1 MKKVLAVGIFD
12 GVHAGHQQIIAAAK
26 IQGEVTVMTFDPHPT
41 SVVAP
46 ERTPSQLMSTK
57 DRIQLLKAAG
67 ASFVEVVN
75 FTKEFSLLSPDQFI
89 EDVLVGRFGAEHV
102 VIGENFNFG
111 HKAQGT
117 PKYLSEVGPK
127 YGFGVSIVK
136 LQEDRGSTISSTR
149 IRSLII
155 DGQIE
160 RANELLTRMFY
171 LKGQVVHGEKRGR
184 EIGYPTANLG
194 LHSLATIPADGVYA
208 GWLSVGSSRWPAAIS
223 IGTNPTFPGVRGRQV
238 EAYAID
244 QIDLELYD
252 QDATVEFGFRLRDT
266 LKFDG
271 LPALLEQMKKVCGD
285 VGDYVFLVDTWGQ
298 PMFDETAKIFDGISF
313 NAVLVFGSDW
323 IDQAKA
329 RELKVFIWTARAEDA
344 EESTD
349 EYFAKF
355 VLSGADGVFADHP
368 DLLREVADGISH

>member
-12 GVHAGHQQIIAAAK
+12 GVHAGHQQIINTAK

-46 ERTPSQLMSTK
+46 ERTPSQLMTVK
-57 DRIQLLKAAG
+57 DRIQLLKIAG
-67 ASFVEVVN
+67 ATSVEVIN
-75 FTKEFSLLSPDQFI
+75 FTKDFSLLSPDQFI
-89 EDVLVGRFGAEHV
+89 EDILVGRFGAEHV

-117 PKYLSEVGPK
+117 PKYLAEVGPK

-160 RANELLTRMFY
+160 RANELLTRLFY
-171 LKGQVVHGEKRGR
+171 LKDQVVHGEKRGR

-194 LHSLATIPADGVYA
+194 LNPLATIPADGVYA
-208 GWLSVGSSRWPAAIS
+208 GWLSVGTNRWPAAIS

-244 QIDLELYD
+244 QKDLDLYD
-252 QDATVEFGFRLRDT
+252 HEAKIEFGFRLRDT
-266 LKFDG
+266 LKFEG
-271 LPALLEQMKKVCGD
+271 LDALLKQMKKDC
-285 VGDYVFLVDTWGQ
+285 
-298 PMFDETAKIFDGISF
+298 
-313 NAVLVFGSDW
+313 
-323 IDQAKA
+323 DQA
-329 RELKVFIWTARAEDA
+329 RELTSK
-344 EESTD
+344 
-349 EYFAKF
+349 
-355 VLSGADGVFADHP
+355 
-368 DLLREVADGISH
+368 